1 MSAGAGI
8 GCRQT
13 TMASEDRDGMATTEA
28 QAVEAHYALEG
39 LAERILV
46 ALRESGVD
54 VDHLTPD
61 ELAPLD
67 EFHIRGRE
75 ATEELAELAELTP
88 GQRVLDVGCGLGG
101 TARYLAARCGVRV
114 TGVDLTA
121 EYCRVGNLLSERV
134 GLANHVELVVANAL
148 QLPFT
153 EVSFDGV
160 FTEHAAMNIPDK
172 ARLYR
177 EIRRVLRPGGRLAIY
192 DVLKGPGGE
201 VHFPVPWARQPEI
214 SFLASEEELRAQLEN
229 NAFEVQVW
237 RDATAPALRWF
248 RERAAALGGEAP
260 ALGFHVLLGSDA
272 HEMFANQVRNL
283 EEDRIRLI
291 EAVATA
297 Q

>member
-28 QAVEAHYALEG
+28 QAVEVHYALEG

-46 ALRESGVD
+46 ALRKSGVD

-101 TARYLAARCGVRV
+101 TARFLAARCGVKV

-153 EVSFDGV
+153 EASFDGV

-177 EIRRVLRPGGRLAIY
+177 EIQRVLRPGGRLAIY
-192 DVLKGPGGE
+192 DVLKGTRRRGSFPGAVGTATGDQLSRLRGGAE
-201 VHFPVPWARQPEI
+201 GPAREQR
-214 SFLASEEELRAQLEN
+214 FRGAGLEG
-229 NAFEVQVW
+229 
-237 RDATAPALRWF
+237 RHRSG
-248 RERAAALGGEAP
+248 AA
-260 ALGFHVLLGSDA
+260 VVS
-272 HEMFANQVRNL
+272 
-283 EEDRIRLI
+283 
-291 EAVATA
+291 
-297 Q
+297 